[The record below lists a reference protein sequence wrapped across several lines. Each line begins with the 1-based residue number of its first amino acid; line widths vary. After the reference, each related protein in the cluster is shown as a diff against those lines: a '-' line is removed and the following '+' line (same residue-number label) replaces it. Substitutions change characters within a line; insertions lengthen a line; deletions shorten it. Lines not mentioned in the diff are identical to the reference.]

1 MLVFF
6 CSRCRRSTP
15 AYDDHDLCPQ
25 CGIAGGVWTT
35 RTWHRLRKSLVDTR
49 LRAVQRGK
57 QHWSSAFPHLE
68 AWLTSRP
75 ASTAASEPGS
85 EVSSMMG
92 SRDEIFS
99 TTGPLAEDLVVQGN
113 NGVSYN
119 MADAHESLP
128 NTVAATPLSG
138 AATQLTKSTIQPIV
152 VQLSIQDTPSVSG
165 PPLISIP
172 SAAPTAGPLI
182 RMSLVAPAAT
192 QLAAPTATPLLPIM
206 SVRPNQMGL
215 GLLLIFILRATS
227 FLYGKP

>member
-1 MLVFF
+1 MD
-6 CSRCRRSTP
+6 
-15 AYDDHDLCPQ
+15 YQDLAQ
-25 CGIAGGVWTT
+25 VEEVSGG
-35 RTWHRLRKSLVDTR
+35 RKAEGSSE
-49 LRAVQRGK
+49 GK

-92 SRDEIFS
+92 SGVEIIS
-99 TTGPLAEDLVVQGN
+99 TTGPLADDLVVQGN
-113 NGVSYN
+113 NGVSSN

-128 NTVAATPLSG
+128 NSVAATPLSG
-138 AATQLTKSTIQPIV
+138 AATQPIL

-182 RMSLVAPAAT
+182 NMSLAAPTAT
-192 QLAAPTATPLLPIM
+192 QLAAPTAT
-206 SVRPNQMGL
+206 
-215 GLLLIFILRATS
+215 
-227 FLYGKP
+227 